1 MTDHP
6 ASEFDHTAEPDV
18 FAAFE
23 GDVPAGTAT
32 PSALKAA
39 AKRYV
44 PAAAVGV
51 LVLVLWE
58 VVVRALGIQTFILAK
73 PTEIAAAFI
82 AEFDVVWSAGWTTF
96 QEALYGLIAGT
107 MLGIL
112 AALATARWP
121 GVKDGIMPVAIAANS
136 IPILALA
143 PLSNQWFGL
152 TSLTSKAAVVAIIV
166 FFPIMINTV
175 RGLTEVDH
183 EELEL
188 MHSMAAPDREIV
200 RRIRIPHA
208 LPYFFSALKVAAAL
222 AVIGAIVAEYFG
234 GRSNALGFY
243 ITQRAGFF
251 QFAEAWAAIVV
262 GSILG
267 IAIYSAV
274 LITERIVMPWHV
286 AFRAAD
292 DA

>member
-1 MTDHP
+1 MTERPH
-6 ASEFDHTAEPDV
+6 SEFEHTEDPEL

-32 PSALKAA
+32 PSALRAA
-39 AKRYV
+39 ARRYL
-44 PAAAVGV
+44 PAALLGVMV
-51 LVLVLWE
+51 LVVWE
-58 VVVRALGIQTFILAK
+58 TAVRALGIETFILAK
-73 PTEIAAAFI
+73 PSEITSAFI
-82 AEFDVVWSAGWTTF
+82 SEFDVVWSAGWTTF
-96 QEALYGLIAGT
+96 REALYGLIAGT
-107 MLGIL
+107 LLGVT

-121 GVKDGIMPVAIAANS
+121 GVKEGIMPVAIAANS

-175 RGLTEVDH
+175 RGLTEVDP

-188 MHSMAAPDREIV
+188 MHSMAAPDRDIV
-200 RRIRIPHA
+200 RRVRIPHA

-274 LITERIVMPWHV
+274 LIAERLVMPWHV